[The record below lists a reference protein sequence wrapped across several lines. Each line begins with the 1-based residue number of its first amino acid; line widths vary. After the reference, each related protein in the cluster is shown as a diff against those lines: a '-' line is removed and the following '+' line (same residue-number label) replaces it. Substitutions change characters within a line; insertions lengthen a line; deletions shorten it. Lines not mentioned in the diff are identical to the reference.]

1 MALAVVLGFVSMLP
15 AGVGVRDIAMLQ
27 LLAPRLEQ
35 LVPHQGQLLA
45 LVAVVVLRL
54 VWLSA
59 EALLAAVLYPLG
71 ARQRVTP
78 N

>member
-1 MALAVVLGFVSMLP
+1 MLP

-35 LVPHQGQLLA
+35 LAPQQGQLLA

-54 VWLSA
+54 VWLCA
-59 EALLAAVLYPLG
+59 EAILAAVLYPLG
-71 ARQRVTP
+71 SRRRVTP